1 MPVTRRKFL
10 KRSSALAM
18 GAMIPSVAR
27 TAPSDVIRVGAIGIN
42 GMGWSNVQSFLQM
55 EDVEIA
61 ALCDID
67 GNVLDSRAA
76 ELQDLTG
83 GSPSLHGDFRHLL
96 DQDDIDAVII
106 ATPDHWHPLITIAAC
121 ETGKDVYVEKPLA
134 NSIEE
139 CNVMI
144 QAASHYERIVQ
155 IGQWQRSGPHWK
167 DAVAFVHSGQLGTIR
182 TVKAWAYQGWMSNI
196 PVLPDEAPPPGVDYD
211 MWLGPAPRRPFNP
224 NRFHFTFRWFWD
236 YAGGLMTDWGVHL
249 IDTVLY
255 GMQAVAPRSVL
266 SAGGPFAYPHG
277 GMETPD
283 TQQAIFDY
291 GDFTLLWEHA
301 AGIDNGPYG
310 RTHGVAFIGNN
321 GTLVVDRAGWQV
333 IPEGE
338 KMEAVPVRP
347 VTEPGLSRHT
357 KNFADCIKTREEPAC
372 PPRTAWRAAVN
383 AHLGNV
389 AFRTDRKVFWDQE
402 SLSFPGDAEA
412 NALIRSHYRSPW
424 ELPTFG

>member
-1 MPVTRRKFL
+1 
-10 KRSSALAM
+10 
-18 GAMIPSVAR
+18 MIPSIAH
-27 TAPSDVIRVGAIGIN
+27 TAPSDTIRVGAIGIN
-42 GMGWSNVQSFLQM
+42 GMGWSNVRSFLQM
-55 EDVEIA
+55 ENIQIA

-67 GNVLDSRAA
+67 RSVLNKRAA
-76 ELQDLTG
+76 ELEQLTDTA
-83 GSPSLHGDFRHLL
+83 PAVYGDYRDLL

-121 ETGKDVYVEKPLA
+121 EAGKDAYVEKPLA

-139 CNVMI
+139 CNVMV
-144 QAASHYERIVQ
+144 QAANHYKRVVQ
-155 IGQWQRSGPHWK
+155 IGQWQRSGPHWGE
-167 DAVAFVHSGQLGTIR
+167 AVAFVHSGQLGTIR
-182 TVKAWAYQGWMSNI
+182 TVKAWAYQGWMKNI
-196 PVLPDEAPPPGVDYD
+196 PVRSDEAPPPGVDYD
-211 MWLGPAPRRPFNP
+211 LWLGPAPQRPFNR

-249 IDTVLY
+249 IDIVLY
-255 GMQAVAPRSVL
+255 AMRAVAPTSVL
-266 SAGGPFAYPHG
+266 SMGGSYAYPSG

-321 GTLVVDRAGWQV
+321 GTLVVDRSGWQV

-338 KMEAVPVRP
+338 KMKAVPVRP
-347 VTEPGLSRHT
+347 VTAPGLALHT
-357 KNFADCIKTREEPAC
+357 QNFVDCMKTREQAAC
-372 PPRTAWRAAVN
+372 PPRTAWLAAVN

-389 AFRTDRKVFWDQE
+389 AFRTSRKVLWDHD
-402 SLSFPGDAEA
+402 SLSFLGDDEA
-412 NALIRSHYRSPW
+412 NALIKSRYRSPW
-424 ELPTFG
+424 KLPAFG